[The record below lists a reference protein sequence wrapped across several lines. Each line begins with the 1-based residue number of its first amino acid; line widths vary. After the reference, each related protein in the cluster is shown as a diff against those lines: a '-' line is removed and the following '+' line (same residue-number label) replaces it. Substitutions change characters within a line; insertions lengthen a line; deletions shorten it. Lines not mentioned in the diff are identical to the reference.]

1 MWRYIAQSVQGSV
14 HSADGSACQD
24 CCAVRV
30 LGAGDAAA
38 LVACVAD
45 GAGSTR
51 HGGVGARMACE
62 AVLEHASARFDAA
75 GTLAELSA
83 DEVLAWCELA
93 RRAIADHA
101 ETTQTAFREFA
112 ATLCVVV
119 TAPGKSVFLQIGDG
133 AIVAS
138 RNGSMGVA
146 FWPQSGEYIN
156 TTHFLT
162 SPDFRDRVQT
172 LAVDHEFTDVALLT
186 DGIERLALRFD
197 SLTPHPPFFTPLFQA
212 LRTTTDPASL
222 ERDLCQFLQSDS
234 MQNKTDDDRTL
245 VLASRVSEAPDGVS

>member
-1 MWRYIAQSVQGSV
+1 MWRHICQSVQGSV
-14 HSADGSACQD
+14 HNADGSACQD
-24 CCAVRV
+24 YCAVRT
-30 LGAGDAAA
+30 LGAGDAAT

-51 HGGVGARMACE
+51 FGGIGARMACE
-62 AVLEHASARFDAA
+62 TIVEHAVARFDAD
-75 GTLAELSA
+75 GSLAELTA
-83 DEVLAWCELA
+83 DDVLAWCDLA
-93 RRAIADHA
+93 RTAIAEHA
-101 ETTQTAFREFA
+101 ETTQSAFREFA
-112 ATLCVVV
+112 STLCVAI
-119 TAPGKSVFLQIGDG
+119 TAPGKAVFLQIGDG

-138 RNGSMGVA
+138 RHGAMGVA

-172 LAVDHEFTDVALLT
+172 LAVDCEFSDLALLT

-197 SLTPHPPFFTPLFQA
+197 SLTPHPPFFAPLFQA
-212 LRTTTDPASL
+212 LRNTANAAGL
-222 ERDLCQFLQSDS
+222 ERDLRQFLLSEF

-245 VLASRVSEAPDGVS
+245 VLAARVD